1 MDIDHISLAI
11 THATAPAFMLG
22 AVAGF
27 ISILNNRLDRI
38 VERCRALRAGA
49 SSAADD
55 DAAKTVGAAL
65 TRRAV
70 LLGNAIYFS
79 VLSALATSVML
90 VAAFGAALLGIG
102 HGVIVAIMFVAA
114 LALLGAALVNLALEL
129 RTHMATIDLD

>member
-49 SSAADD
+49 SSADD